1 MDFDLN
7 QDQKA
12 MVDMIREFVA
22 REVTPYAAQWDEE
35 ERFPHETVKKL
46 AELGVMGMVVPPEY
60 GGTGLDFVT
69 ACLIQEEVGAGDG
82 SLGLTVESHNSLGT
96 GHILHFGTKEQ
107 KEKYL
112 PDLAQG
118 KKLAAWCLTEPGSG
132 SDAAGLRTKAVRQ
145 GDNWVINGHKM
156 FITQGSVGGVYVVM
170 TSTTPEK
177 KQKGITAFIVEG
189 GTKGLSAS
197 KHIKKMGM
205 RSSDTAEVIL
215 DDVVV
220 PDTQRLGDVDHG
232 FIDTLQILDHGRVLI
247 AALSVG
253 IARGAYETALQY
265 STERVAF
272 GRPIA
277 KFQAIQWMLADM
289 YARIESSRL
298 LTLRAAA
305 MIDQG
310 KYAAKESSA
319 AKLVAS
325 ETAMW
330 VTNKA
335 IQVLGGYGYTR
346 DFPVERAFRDAKL
359 LEIGEGTSEVQR
371 LVISRELLKKLL

>member
-12 MVDMIREFVA
+12 MINMIREFVA
-22 REVTPYAAQWDEE
+22 REVKPYAAQWDEE
-35 ERFPHETVKKL
+35 ERFPREVVDKL
-46 AELGVMGMVVPPEY
+46 AELGVMGMVVPPKY

-96 GHILHFGTKEQ
+96 GHILHFANEEQ
-107 KEKYL
+107 KQKYL

-118 KKLAAWCLTEPGSG
+118 KTLAAWCLTEPGSG

-156 FITQGSVGGVYVVM
+156 FITQGSVGDVYVVM

-177 KQKGITAFIVEG
+177 KQKGITAFIVEA
-189 GTKGLSAS
+189 GTKGLSGT

-205 RSSDTAEVIL
+205 RSSDTAEVLL

-220 PDTQRLGDVDHG
+220 SDAQRLGAIDHG

-265 STERVAF
+265 ATERLAF

-289 YARIESSRL
+289 YTKIEASRL
-298 LTLRAAA
+298 LTLRAAN
-305 MIDQG
+305 MLDQG
-310 KYAAKESSA
+310 KYAARESSA
-319 AKLVAS
+319 AKLMAS

-330 VTNKA
+330 VSDKA
-335 IQVLGGYGYTR
+335 IQIMGGYGYTR
-346 DFPVERAFRDAKL
+346 DFPVERALRDSKL
-359 LEIGEGTSEVQR
+359 LEIGEGTSEIQR
-371 LVISRELLKKLL
+371 LVISRELLKNAL